1 MGSQFP
7 IGTSLNNMI
16 RALLFVTFLAAGAS
30 AIPAMH
36 CGDDEMMCWDSN
48 TQTQSCQMMFYDSP
62 NDPNVKCFN
71 HCPASCSADEMACPS
86 NTKDFNGCPMPDVCM
101 GPLYGYH
108 GQQCPRTQC
117 DTSCPTD
124 DQMPC
129 DAGYDATGCPNPMV
143 CQPMKVPG
151 NMDPVT
157 NTMTECYTDCTFYPS
172 CLPNEDVCDMGF
184 ESDGCPK
191 RKECKARSTQ
201 VWDPITNMNVDCPQG
216 CDPVCQ
222 QGEQL
227 CEGQRM
233 PNGCPSPK
241 ECKPMSVMGN
251 MDPITMTSFECV
263 LSCDPTCSKDHQLCD
278 MGFDT
283 NGCPR
288 PKECRNTKHT
298 YWDSVTQTQMDCAF
312 SCPTPCGTGDMYC
325 PSTDENGCTGEGTC
339 VMQSWESP
347 KGNGNFCTGQCPMN
361 CGPGMMECAGA
372 MDENDCPMPST
383 CVAEGAVCP

>member
-1 MGSQFP
+1 MG
-7 IGTSLNNMI
+7 
-16 RALLFVTFLAAGAS
+16 
-30 AIPAMH
+30 
-36 CGDDEMMCWDSN
+36 N
-48 TQTQSCQMMFYDSP
+48 TQTQSCQLMFYDSP

-71 HCPASCSADEMACPS
+71 HCPTSCSADEMACPS
-86 NTKDFNGCPMPDVCM
+86 DYIDPSGCPSPDVCM

-108 GQQCPRTQC
+108 GQQCPRTMC

-124 DQMPC
+124 DQQAC
-129 DAGYDATGCPNPMV
+129 DAGYDANGCPNPMV

-157 NTMTECYTDCTFYPS
+157 
-172 CLPNEDVCDMGF
+172 
-184 ESDGCPK
+184 
-191 RKECKARSTQ
+191 
-201 VWDPITNMNVDCPQG
+201 
-216 CDPVCQ
+216 
-222 QGEQL
+222 
-227 CEGQRM
+227 
-233 PNGCPSPK
+233 
-241 ECKPMSVMGN
+241 KPMSVMGN

-288 PKECRNTKHT
+288 PKECRYTKNT

-325 PSTDENGCTGEGTC
+325 PSTDENGCTGAGTC
-339 VMQSWESP
+339 VMESWESP
-347 KGNGNFCTGQCPMN
+347 KGNGNWCTGQCPMN

-383 CVAEGAVCP
+383 CVAEGAICP